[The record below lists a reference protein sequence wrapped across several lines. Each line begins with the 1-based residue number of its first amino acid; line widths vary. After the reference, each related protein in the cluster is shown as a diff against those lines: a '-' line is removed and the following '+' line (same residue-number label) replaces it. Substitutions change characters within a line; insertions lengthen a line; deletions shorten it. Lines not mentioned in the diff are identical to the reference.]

1 MVRSLEIFKNPIKDL
16 LKRAL
21 EAASIEAADDIIF
34 DSLELPPNPEL
45 GDLSSNLPFKLAKQL
60 KKSPRDVATI
70 LMQQIDPTRSDFLDR
85 VEAAGAGYV
94 NFYLN
99 PASMVQG
106 VVSRILDEEKNYGSI
121 NLGQGRKLVVEHTA
135 SNPTKPL
142 HIGHLRNAVLGDT
155 IARIQEKCGWKVEVQ
170 NYINNMGRQMA
181 LLVWAFLHNLHLRI
195 SAQSNEAYDVFLGRV
210 YCEGAEQVEKE
221 DAEDAV
227 AETLRQMKSDRE
239 LFLFSRSLA
248 EKCLVWNLRTVW
260 RVGVTYD
267 LLFWES
273 DVALSGI
280 WDKTFDM
287 LKENPN
293 FEEEEEGE
301 NKGCFVARLGRLEEF
316 KRDKS
321 PDKILIRSNG
331 VPTYVAHDIALQM
344 WKYGL
349 VSANLR
355 FRQFFTQETFG
366 LRRALWSTTH
376 LLGEPSESFAKAQSV
391 CNVIGVE
398 QNHLQRIVQL
408 TFRLMGDE
416 DRYQN
421 SYHLSYKHVR
431 LPGERFSGRE
441 CNWYEERA
449 WADAVI
455 DDAIELAI
463 ETVRQ
468 KRPEL
473 SSKDWQKIGESIGV
487 GAVRY
492 WLLKFSTETEIV
504 FVKEEATSLEGDTA
518 PFLVYSLIRCR
529 GIDRKAQK
537 SDLKDESV
545 SFKGTSSDA
554 ELALIRALAAYP
566 GRVKEASQS
575 MKPSILTA
583 YAFELASL
591 FNKFYEKCPVLTA
604 SSPDLVLARLSLVRA
619 TAQVLENVL
628 NLLGIPIPP
637 EM

>member
-1 MVRSLEIFKNPIKDL
+1 MEIFKNIIENLFKA
-16 LKRAL
+16 AL
-21 EAASIEAADDIIF
+21 QAASIQVTDKII
-34 DSLELPPNPEL
+34 STSIELPPDPTL
-45 GDLSSNLPFKLAKQL
+45 GDISSNLPFKLAKQL
-60 KKSPRDVATI
+60 NKSPRDVAA
-70 LMQQIDPTRSDFLDR
+70 LLLQHIDPNENDLLDR
-85 VEAAGAGYV
+85 VEVAGAGYI
-94 NFYLN
+94 NFFLD
-99 PASMVQG
+99 STKMVER
-106 VVSRILDEEKNYGSI
+106 VVSHILKEHENYGSI
-121 NLGQGRKLVVEHTA
+121 DLGQGRKLVVEHTA

-142 HIGHLRNAVLGDT
+142 HIGHLRNAVLGDA
-155 IARIQEKCGWKVEVQ
+155 IARIQEKCGWNVEIQ
-170 NYINNMGRQMA
+170 NYINNMGIQMA
-181 LLVWAFLHNLHLRI
+181 TLVWAFLKDLHLNVRTH
-195 SAQSNEAYDVFLGRV
+195 ANEAYDVFLGRV
-210 YCEGAEQVEKE
+210 YCEGAEQLEEEGV
-221 DAEDAV
+221 AEAV

-239 LFLFSRSLA
+239 IFLFSRTLA
-248 EKCLVWNLRTVW
+248 EKCLLWNLRTVW
-260 RVGVTYD
+260 RVGITYD

-280 WDKTFDM
+280 WDKTFDL

-293 FEEEEEGE
+293 FEEEDKGE

-316 KRDKS
+316 KSEKS
-321 PDKILIRSNG
+321 PDKILVRSNG
-331 VPTYVAHDIALQM
+331 VPTYVANDIALQM

-355 FRQFFTQETFG
+355 FRQLFAQEAFD
-366 LRRALWSTTH
+366 LQRELWSTTH
-376 LLGEPSESFAKAQSV
+376 LLGNPSEKFGHAAYV

-398 QNHLQRIVQL
+398 QNYLQRIVKL
-408 TFRLMGDE
+408 AFRLMGDE

-463 ETVRQ
+463 ETVRE

-473 SSKDWQKIGESIGV
+473 SPKDWQMIGESIGV

-504 FVKEEATSLEGDTA
+504 FAKEEATSLEGDTA

-529 GIDRKAQK
+529 GIDQKAQ
-537 SDLKDESV
+537 ESGIKEETV
-545 SFKGTSSDA
+545 SFKDVSHAA
-554 ELALIRALAAYP
+554 ELALIRVLAAYP
-566 GRVKEASQS
+566 GKMMEASQS

-591 FNKFYEKCPVLTA
+591 FNKFYEKCPVLAAPT
-604 SSPDLVLARLSLVRA
+604 PDLVLARLLVVRA
-619 TAQVLENVL
+619 TAQVLGNILE
-628 NLLGIPIPP
+628 LLGIPIPS

>member
-1 MVRSLEIFKNPIKDL
+1 MEIFKNAIRDL
-16 LKRAL
+16 LKTAL
-21 EAASIEAADDIIF
+21 QAASIEAADDIIS
-34 DSLELPPNPEL
+34 DSLELPPNPKM

-60 KKSPRDVATI
+60 EKSPRHVAAL
-70 LMQQIDPTRSDFLDR
+70 LMEQIDPNRSHLLER
-85 VEAAGAGYV
+85 VEAAGAGYI

-99 PASMVQG
+99 PAAMVQG
-106 VVSRILDEEKNYGSI
+106 LVSRILEEKTNYGSA
-121 NLGQGRKLVVEHTA
+121 NLGQGRKLIVEHTA

-155 IARIQEKCGWKVEVQ
+155 IARLQEKCGWKVEIQ

-181 LLVWAFLHNLHLRI
+181 LLVWAFLHNLHLHI
-195 SAQSNEAYDVFLGRV
+195 PAHSNEAYDVFLGRV
-210 YCEGAEQVEKE
+210 YCEGAEKVEEE

-227 AETLRQMKSDRE
+227 AETLRQMKSDHE
-239 LFLFSRSLA
+239 LFLFSRNLA
-248 EKCLVWNLRTVW
+248 EQCLSWNLGTVW
-260 RVGVTYD
+260 RMGVTYD

-287 LKENPN
+287 LKANPN
-293 FEEEEEGE
+293 FEEEDEGE

-316 KRDKS
+316 KSDKS
-321 PDKILIRSNG
+321 PDKILVRSNG

-349 VSANLR
+349 VSADLC
-355 FRQFFTQETFG
+355 FRQLFTQETFG
-366 LRRALWSTTH
+366 LRRELWSTTH
-376 LLGEPSESFAKAQSV
+376 LLGEPSESFAKAESV

-398 QNHLQRIVQL
+398 QNYLQRIVQL

-463 ETVRQ
+463 ETVRE

-473 SSKDWQKIGESIGV
+473 SPKDWQKIGEIIGI

-518 PFLVYSLIRCR
+518 PFIVYSLIRCR

-537 SDLKDESV
+537 NDFKNELV
-545 SFKGTSSDA
+545 SFKGISSAA
-554 ELALIRALAAYP
+554 ELALIRILAAYP

-575 MKPSILTA
+575 MKPSVLTA
-583 YAFELASL
+583 YAFELASQ
-591 FNKFYEKCPVLTA
+591 FNKFYEKCPVLAA
-604 SSPDLVLARLSLVRA
+604 SSPDLVRARLSIVRA

-628 NLLGIPIPP
+628 DLLGIPVPP

>member
-1 MVRSLEIFKNPIKDL
+1 MEIFKNIIENLFKA
-16 LKRAL
+16 AL
-21 EAASIEAADDIIF
+21 QAASIQVTDKII
-34 DSLELPPNPEL
+34 STSIELPPDPTL
-45 GDLSSNLPFKLAKQL
+45 GDISSNLPFKLAKQL
-60 KKSPRDVATI
+60 NKSPRDVAA
-70 LMQQIDPTRSDFLDR
+70 LLLQHIDPSENDLLDR
-85 VEAAGAGYV
+85 VEVAGAGYI
-94 NFYLN
+94 NFFLD
-99 PASMVQG
+99 STKMVER
-106 VVSRILDEEKNYGSI
+106 VVSHILKEHENYGSI
-121 NLGQGRKLVVEHTA
+121 DLGQGRKLVVEHTA

-142 HIGHLRNAVLGDT
+142 HIGHLRNAVLGDA
-155 IARIQEKCGWKVEVQ
+155 IARIQEKCGWNVEIQ
-170 NYINNMGRQMA
+170 NYINNMGIQMA
-181 LLVWAFLHNLHLRI
+181 TLVWAFLKDLHLNVRTH
-195 SAQSNEAYDVFLGRV
+195 ANEAYDVFLGRV
-210 YCEGAEQVEKE
+210 YCEGAEQLEEEGV
-221 DAEDAV
+221 AEAV

-239 LFLFSRSLA
+239 IFLFSRTLA
-248 EKCLVWNLRTVW
+248 EKCLLWNLRTVW
-260 RVGVTYD
+260 RVGITYD

-280 WDKTFDM
+280 WDKTFDL

-293 FEEEEEGE
+293 FEKSE
-301 NKGCFVARLGRLEEF
+301 
-316 KRDKS
+316 KS
-321 PDKILIRSNG
+321 PDKILVRSNG
-331 VPTYVAHDIALQM
+331 VPTYVANDIALQM

-355 FRQFFTQETFG
+355 FRQLFAQEAFD
-366 LRRALWSTTH
+366 LQRELWSTTH
-376 LLGEPSESFAKAQSV
+376 LLGNPSEKFGHAAYV

-398 QNHLQRIVQL
+398 QNYLQRIVKL
-408 TFRLMGDE
+408 AFRLMGDE

-463 ETVRQ
+463 ETVRE

-473 SSKDWQKIGESIGV
+473 SPKDWQMIGESIGV

-504 FVKEEATSLEGDTA
+504 FAKEEATSLEGDTA

-529 GIDRKAQK
+529 GIDQKAQ
-537 SDLKDESV
+537 ESGIKEETV
-545 SFKGTSSDA
+545 SFKDVSHAA
-554 ELALIRALAAYP
+554 ELALIRVLAAYP
-566 GRVKEASQS
+566 GKMMEASQS

-591 FNKFYEKCPVLTA
+591 FNKFYEKCPVLAAPT
-604 SSPDLVLARLSLVRA
+604 PDLVLARLLVVRA
-619 TAQVLENVL
+619 TAQVLGNILE
-628 NLLGIPIPP
+628 LLGIPIPS

>member
-1 MVRSLEIFKNPIKDL
+1 LEIFKNIIENLFKA
-16 LKRAL
+16 AL
-21 EAASIEAADDIIF
+21 QAASIQVTDKII
-34 DSLELPPNPEL
+34 STSIELPPDPTL
-45 GDLSSNLPFKLAKQL
+45 GDISSNLPFKLAKQL
-60 KKSPRDVATI
+60 NKSPRDVAA
-70 LMQQIDPTRSDFLDR
+70 LLLQHIDPSENDLLDR
-85 VEAAGAGYV
+85 VEVAGAGYI
-94 NFYLN
+94 NFFLD
-99 PASMVQG
+99 STKMVER
-106 VVSRILDEEKNYGSI
+106 VVSHILKEHENYGSI
-121 NLGQGRKLVVEHTA
+121 DLGQGRKLVVEHTA

-142 HIGHLRNAVLGDT
+142 HIGHLRNAVLGDA
-155 IARIQEKCGWKVEVQ
+155 IARIQEKCGWNVEIQ
-170 NYINNMGRQMA
+170 NYINNMGIQMA
-181 LLVWAFLHNLHLRI
+181 TLVWAFLKDLHLNVRTH
-195 SAQSNEAYDVFLGRV
+195 ANEAYDVFLGRV
-210 YCEGAEQVEKE
+210 YCEGAEQLEEEGV
-221 DAEDAV
+221 AEAV

-239 LFLFSRSLA
+239 IFLFSRTLA
-248 EKCLVWNLRTVW
+248 EKCLLWNLRTVW
-260 RVGVTYD
+260 RVGITYD

-280 WDKTFDM
+280 WDKTFDL

-293 FEEEEEGE
+293 FEKSE
-301 NKGCFVARLGRLEEF
+301 
-316 KRDKS
+316 KS
-321 PDKILIRSNG
+321 PDKILVRSNG
-331 VPTYVAHDIALQM
+331 VPTYVANDIALQM

-355 FRQFFTQETFG
+355 FRQLFAQEAFD
-366 LRRALWSTTH
+366 LQRELWSTTH
-376 LLGEPSESFAKAQSV
+376 LLGNPSEKFGHAAYV

-398 QNHLQRIVQL
+398 QNYLQRIVKL
-408 TFRLMGDE
+408 AFRLMGDE

-463 ETVRQ
+463 ETVRE

-473 SSKDWQKIGESIGV
+473 SPKDWQMIGESIGV

-504 FVKEEATSLEGDTA
+504 FAKEEATSLEGDTA

-529 GIDRKAQK
+529 GIDQKAQ
-537 SDLKDESV
+537 ESGIKEETV
-545 SFKGTSSDA
+545 SFKDVSHAA
-554 ELALIRALAAYP
+554 ELALIRVLAAYP
-566 GRVKEASQS
+566 GKMMEASQS

-591 FNKFYEKCPVLTA
+591 FNKFYEKCPVLAAPT
-604 SSPDLVLARLSLVRA
+604 PDLVLARLLVVRA
-619 TAQVLENVL
+619 TAQVLGNILE
-628 NLLGIPIPP
+628 LLGIPIPS